1 MIGVVRFSFIEPMLL
16 QAETTLPEGWLYE
29 LKLDGYRAVAGRVD
43 GSVYLRSRNDSDF
56 AGTYPTITAALKSL
70 PDDTVVD
77 GEVVAL
83 DETGRPSFNLL
94 QHAKS
99 RDVRIVFYVF
109 DLLILGG
116 KDVMG
121 KTLTERRNLLEA
133 KVLPHLDEP
142 IRYSPQLDAPID
154 QLIAHVKQY
163 GFEGIVAKNPKS
175 IYEPGKRSGAWKKL
189 RINRGQEFVIGGYTI
204 GGRGFDALI
213 FGYYDKDGLRF
224 AAKTRNGF
232 TPASRAALVKKMTPL
247 LTDACPFIGLPEKRA
262 GRWGQGIT
270 AEKMKDCRWLRPE
283 LVGQFEFVE
292 WTPDAHLRHSTFVG
306 MREDKDPRNVVRE

>member
-1 MIGVVRFSFIEPMLL
+1 MRFSFIEPMLL
-16 QAETTLPEGWLYE
+16 QSETTLPEGWSYE
-29 LKLDGYRAVAGRVD
+29 LKLDGYRALAGRV
-43 GSVYLRSRNDSDF
+43 GGAVCLRSRNDNDF
-56 AGTYPTITAALKSL
+56 TGTYSTITAALKSL

-83 DETGRPSFNLL
+83 DETGKPSFNLL

-99 RDVRIVFYVF
+99 SQVRIVYYVF

-121 KTLTERRNLLEA
+121 LPLAERRKLLET
-133 KVLPHLDEP
+133 KVLPQLGEP
-142 IRYSPQLDAPID
+142 VRYSGALDAPINE
-154 QLIAHVKQY
+154 LIATVKQY
-163 GFEGIVAKNPKS
+163 GFEGLVAKNPKS
-175 IYEPGKRSGAWKKL
+175 TYEPGKRSGSWKKL

-204 GGRGFDALI
+204 GGNGFDALI
-213 FGYYDKDGLRF
+213 FGYYDETGLRF

-232 TPASRAALVKKMTPL
+232 TPASRSSLIKKMTPL
-247 LTDACPFIGLPEKRA
+247 VTTECPFLGLPEKRA

-270 AEKMKDCRWLRPE
+270 AEKMKDCVWLRPV

-306 MREDKDPRNVVRE
+306 LREDKDARDVVREP

>member
-1 MIGVVRFSFIEPMLL
+1 MQFSFIEPMLL
-16 QAETTLPEGWLYE
+16 QAQPTLPEGWLYE
-29 LKLDGYRAVAGRVD
+29 LKLDGYRAIAGRV
-43 GSVYLRSRNDSDF
+43 GGAAHLRSRNDNDF

-83 DETGRPSFNLL
+83 DAQGRPSFNLL

-99 RDVRIVFYVF
+99 KEVRIVFYVF

-121 KTLTERRNLLEA
+121 RPLRERRKLLET
-133 KVLPHLDEP
+133 KVLPHLGEP
-142 IRYSPQLDAPID
+142 VRYSGALDAPIKE
-154 QLIAHVKQY
+154 LIATVKQY
-163 GFEGIVAKNPKS
+163 GFEGLVAKNPSS
-175 IYEPGKRSGAWKKL
+175 IYEPGKRSGSWKKL

-204 GGRGFDALI
+204 GGNGFDALI
-213 FGYYDKDGLRF
+213 FGYYDETGLRF

-232 TPASRAALVKKMTPL
+232 TSASRSALIKKMTPL
-247 LTDACPFIGLPEKRA
+247 LTDTCPFLGLPEKRA
-262 GRWGQGIT
+262 GRWGQAIT
-270 AEKMKDCRWLRPE
+270 AEKMKDCRWLRPL

-306 MREDKDPRNVVRE
+306 LREDKDPRDVVREP

>member
-1 MIGVVRFSFIEPMLL
+1 MRFSFIEPMLL
-16 QAETTLPEGWLYE
+16 EASTSLPEGWLYE
-29 LKLDGYRAVAGRVD
+29 LKLDGYRAIAGRV
-43 GSVYLRSRNDSDF
+43 GGTVHMRSRNDNDF
-56 AGTYPTITAALKSL
+56 STKYPTITAALKTL

-94 QHAKS
+94 QHAGS
-99 RDVRIVFYVF
+99 SQVRIVFYVF
-109 DLLILGG
+109 DLLILNG

-121 KTLTERRNLLEA
+121 LPLQERRKLLET
-133 KVLPHLDEP
+133 KVLPLLDEP
-142 IRYSPQLDAPID
+142 VRYSAALDAPINV
-154 QLIAHVKQY
+154 LIAHVKEY

-175 IYEPGKRSGAWKKL
+175 IYEPGKRSGAWRKM

-204 GGRGFDALI
+204 GGNGFDALI
-213 FGYYDKDGLRF
+213 FGYYDSDGLRF

-232 TPASRAALVKKMTPL
+232 TPASRSALIKKMTPL
-247 LTDACPFIGLPEKRA
+247 VTDTCPFLGLPEKRA

-270 AEKMKDCRWLRPE
+270 AEKMKDCVWLRPV

-306 MREDKDPRNVVRE
+306 LRDDKVPRSVVREDQ

>member
-1 MIGVVRFSFIEPMLL
+1 MLL
-16 QAETTLPEGWLYE
+16 QAVPSLPEGWLYE
-29 LKLDGYRAVAGRVD
+29 LKLDGYRALAAKTD
-43 GSVYLRSRNDSDF
+43 GKIHLRSRNDNDF

-99 RDVRIVFYVF
+99 KDVRIVFYVF
-109 DLLILGG
+109 DLLISGG

-121 KTLTERRNLLEA
+121 LPLRERRKLLET
-133 KVLPHLDEP
+133 KVLPSLSEP
-142 IRYSPQLDAPID
+142 VRYSGALDARMKD
-154 QLIAHVKQY
+154 LIAQVKHF
-163 GFEGIVAKNPKS
+163 GFEGLVAKNPS
-175 IYEPGKRSGAWKKL
+175 SLYEPGKRSGSWKKL

-204 GGRGFDALI
+204 GGNGFDALI
-213 FGYYDKDGLRF
+213 FGYYDETGLRF

-232 TPASRAALVKKMTPL
+232 TPSSRSALIKKMTPL
-247 LTDACPFIGLPEKRA
+247 LTDTCPFIGLPEKRA

-292 WTPDAHLRHSTFVG
+292 WTQESF
-306 MREDKDPRNVVRE
+306 

>member
-1 MIGVVRFSFIEPMLL
+1 MHFSFIEPMLL
-16 QAETTLPEGWLYE
+16 QAVPSLPEGWLYE
-29 LKLDGYRAVAGRVD
+29 LKLDGYRAIAGRV
-43 GSVYLRSRNDSDF
+43 GGTVHMRSRNDNDF
-56 AGTYPTITAALKSL
+56 ARTYSTITAALASL

-83 DETGRPSFNLL
+83 DASGKPSFNLL
-94 QHAKS
+94 QHARS
-99 RDVRIVFYVF
+99 SQVRIVFYVF

-121 KTLTERRNLLEA
+121 KTLRERRTLLET
-133 KVLPHLDEP
+133 KVLPLLGEP
-142 IRYSPQLDAPID
+142 IRYSSQLDAPIND
-154 QLIAHVKQY
+154 LIAHVKHF

-175 IYEPGKRSGAWKKL
+175 SYEPGKRSGSWKKL
-189 RINRGQEFVIGGYTI
+189 RINRGQEFVIGGYTV
-204 GGRGFDALI
+204 GGHGFDALI

-232 TPASRAALVKKMTPL
+232 TTASRSALIKKMTPL
-247 LTDACPFIGLPEKRA
+247 VTDECPFLGLPEKRA

-292 WTPDAHLRHSTFVG
+292 WTPDAHLRHSTFVEL
-306 MREDKDPRNVVRE
+306 RDDKDPRSVGRGDQA